1 MNMKLIDP
9 SDPLYFY
16 QTSDEPY
23 DRHHYRVHMK
33 NGNYIDFDDYMN
45 VQNFWFEYSKQF
57 LSHVQILDI
66 QNKKQ
71 KKNNRGFK

>member
-1 MNMKLIDP
+1 
-9 SDPLYFY
+9 
-16 QTSDEPY
+16 
-23 DRHHYRVHMK
+23 MK
-33 NGNYIDFDDYMN
+33 NGNYVDFDDYMN
-45 VQNFWFEYSKQF
+45 VQNFWFQYSKQF